1 MVDTSDVSPESH
13 ASATRTLRRGAAIS
27 AVGEVGVLVIGFI
40 GSIVIARYLGPSD
53 RGLLA
58 VIQVVA
64 IVCVSLFGLG
74 IPVASQYQ
82 AARKP
87 ALTGT
92 LIGNCLV
99 VAAVLGVVA
108 LIAGFVLV
116 AVAPDLIDNPPDTTV
131 WFLSAALVPVT
142 LVDYLT
148 SGLLAAHRR
157 FARQTTLVTLG
168 RVATVIAAVL
178 LLVVADVGLAGALV
192 AVMAAQFVMII
203 GGLTLLAR
211 GGIGFSRSLL
221 AASYRY
227 GVRSEIGSLLQLVNA
242 RLDLLVLSAFASRS
256 VVGTYA
262 IAQIVAET
270 VSVVP
275 NAISTA
281 AMPVLSAG
289 DGDTRTSAGAL
300 RLNGTGSLLGVIG
313 VGIGGPLLILIAY
326 GDQYR
331 DAVAPMLIL
340 LPGIWFLS
348 MARVGGWLL
357 RARGRPGLGSSITA
371 AEIVAMVLLD
381 LLLIPRFGAP
391 GAAAASAIA
400 YAFYGIAMLVA
411 VSRIETT
418 PLRHLLLLDRGEL
431 RALRLALTSRLRRR
445 R

>member
-1 MVDTSDVSPESH
+1 
-13 ASATRTLRRGAAIS
+13 
-27 AVGEVGVLVIGFI
+27 
-40 GSIVIARYLGPSD
+40 
-53 RGLLA
+53 
-58 VIQVVA
+58 
-64 IVCVSLFGLG
+64 
-74 IPVASQYQ
+74 
-82 AARKP
+82 
-87 ALTGT
+87 
-92 LIGNCLV
+92 
-99 VAAVLGVVA
+99 
-108 LIAGFVLV
+108 
-116 AVAPDLIDNPPDTTV
+116 
-131 WFLSAALVPVT
+131 
-142 LVDYLT
+142 
-148 SGLLAAHRR
+148 
-157 FARQTTLVTLG
+157 
-168 RVATVIAAVL
+168 
-178 LLVVADVGLAGALV
+178 
-192 AVMAAQFVMII
+192 
-203 GGLTLLAR
+203 
-211 GGIGFSRSLL
+211 
-221 AASYRY
+221 
-227 GVRSEIGSLLQLVNA
+227 
-242 RLDLLVLSAFASRS
+242 VLSAFASRS